1 MEHKNN
7 TEEKIKQDKVNQIS
21 RSNKGKHIVKARS
34 KSQILV
40 AFQCRR
46 VLFMLDESTKTEQ
59 QRTKEEANRKIKT
72 CKQQKNKKTKHTNKQ
87 INKQTNKQAYT
98 RD

>member
-21 RSNKGKHIVKARS
+21 KSNKGKHIVKARS

-40 AFQCRR
+40 AFQCRL

-72 CKQQKNKKTKHTNKQ
+72 CKQQQNKKTKHTNKQ
-87 INKQTNKQAYT
+87 TN
-98 RD
+98 

>member
-21 RSNKGKHIVKARS
+21 KSNKGKHIVKARS

-40 AFQCRR
+40 AFQCRL

-59 QRTKEEANRKIKT
+59 QSTKEEANRKI
-72 CKQQKNKKTKHTNKQ
+72 
-87 INKQTNKQAYT
+87 
-98 RD
+98 